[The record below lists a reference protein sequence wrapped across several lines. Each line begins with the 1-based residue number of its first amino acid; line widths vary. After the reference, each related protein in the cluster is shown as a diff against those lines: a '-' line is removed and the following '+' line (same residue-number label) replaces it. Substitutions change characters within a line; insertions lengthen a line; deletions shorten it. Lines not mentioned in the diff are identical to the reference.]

1 MNVCIQPTDG
11 NLGPSVMVWGTI
23 HHGGRSELVGLDGT
37 LNRQCYIRFLD
48 DSMLPRATGV
58 FWTKLWLYPG
68 QCHAPCSTW
77 HNNCF
82 SGTTWCEGYGR
93 ASSWTRHEHHWAWLG
108 PNGCLDPRHGW
119 PLSTV
124 PELRYAVPQG
134 RAAVCAR
141 RVRTLFEGMPYRV
154 PVPVAARGHTM
165 YYCCGDMAVSMFN
178 RFIETMV
185 ICHLVFFHDA
195 IIWMCC
201 FSTVELPKHYFLL
214 FYQLQG
220 QNEIGAQ
227 HFYQLWKPDI
237 EKMLLNNRILPNL
250 NLLSWDVSILA
261 FSPHFS
267 WNIEHWSNKKSVLC
281 DIHINYNPNE
291 TLITTIRKPYMIS
304 EGLGDIMF
312 MCQRV

>member
-1 MNVCIQPTDG
+1 MNVCIQPTEG

-58 FWTKLWLYPG
+58 FWTKLWVCPG

-93 ASSWTRHEHHWAWLG
+93 ASSWTRHEPHWAWLG

-141 RVRTLFEGMPYRV
+141 RVRTLFESMPYRV

-220 QNEIGAQ
+220 QNEIGAK
-227 HFYQLWKPDI
+227 HFYISSDSKFDTSKRCCSGVVSSSNSVHLDRWFDEYPVAALFAHRFDPLPSWHMRSQL
-237 EKMLLNNRILPNL
+237 
-250 NLLSWDVSILA
+250 
-261 FSPHFS
+261 FSRRASPL
-267 WNIEHWSNKKSVLC
+267 WTV
-281 DIHINYNPNE
+281 
-291 TLITTIRKPYMIS
+291 
-304 EGLGDIMF
+304 
-312 MCQRV
+312 